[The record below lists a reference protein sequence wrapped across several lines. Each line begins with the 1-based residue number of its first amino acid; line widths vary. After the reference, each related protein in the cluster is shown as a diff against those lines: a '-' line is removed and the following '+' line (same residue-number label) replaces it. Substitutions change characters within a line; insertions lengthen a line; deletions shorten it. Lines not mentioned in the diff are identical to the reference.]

1 MTIYVCYMLEL
12 CMIICVY
19 DYVCV
24 HSSRYVVV
32 CESVCVCIYI
42 CVSMYVYVCIYMLE
56 LCTVIFFYNRVE
68 DLENVLTSSACL
80 SALGLR
86 TVF

>member
-1 MTIYVCYMLEL
+1 MCIYVCIFMYE
-12 CMIICVY
+12 
-19 DYVCV
+19 YVD
-24 HSSRYVVV
+24 
-32 CESVCVCIYI
+32 
-42 CVSMYVYVCIYMLE
+42 VCIYMLE

>member
-1 MTIYVCYMLEL
+1 
-12 CMIICVY
+12 
-19 DYVCV
+19 
-24 HSSRYVVV
+24 
-32 CESVCVCIYI
+32 
-42 CVSMYVYVCIYMLE
+42 MYVYVDVCIYMLE